1 MRRQSDR
8 RTGTKERAAT
18 DPAAG
23 VPAHG
28 SLSARASAG
37 VHGAGR
43 VRLGAQRHL
52 KAHQGAPE
60 AAKRVPVWAQSPA
73 AHISR

>member
-1 MRRQSDR
+1 MRRKM
-8 RTGTKERAAT
+8 TAGAGMKERVSTNRCWHA
-18 DPAAG
+18 
-23 VPAHG
+23 VHG
-28 SLSARASAG
+28 RLSGPRQRRG

-60 AAKRVPVWAQSPA
+60 VAKRVPVWAPSPA